1 MNGNGIEEFAMVIDV
16 PAERLSEWE
25 RTLRR
30 TIPPHGIHCDIR
42 TASLVILAVIAD
54 TEFQAIDMA
63 ERWLHYLAQGALPP
77 IPINLN
83 PQPAEE
89 V

>member
-25 RTLRR
+25 RILRR
-30 TIPPHGIHCDIR
+30 AISPHGIHCDIR
-42 TASLVILAVIAD
+42 TASLVILAVVAD

-63 ERWLHYLAQGALPP
+63 ERWLHFIAQGALPA